1 MFSVLKKEL
10 RAFFSNATG
19 YIVIGIFLTLSGLF
33 LWVIPGEYNVP
44 DAGYANVD
52 GLFYLAPWLFLF
64 LCPAISMRLFAEE
77 KQTGTWVLLVTKPIS
92 KTQIVIGKY
101 LAGWLLVVIALL
113 PTILYYLSVSYL
125 AEPLG
130 NVDSG
135 AFWGSFIGLTFLAG
149 VYVAIGTFA
158 SSLSSNQ
165 IISFVVAGVFSFFFY
180 YGFDVL
186 SGFLTSA
193 PSAEVVEQF
202 GIHTHYKSM
211 SRGVIDSRDILYFAV
226 LSTGFL
232 SVTVWKVK
240 K

>member
-77 KQTGTWVLLVTKPIS
+77 KQTGTWELLVTKPIS

-113 PTILYYLSVSYL
+113 PTILYYL
-125 AEPLG
+125 
-130 NVDSG
+130 
-135 AFWGSFIGLTFLAG
+135 
-149 VYVAIGTFA
+149 
-158 SSLSSNQ
+158 
-165 IISFVVAGVFSFFFY
+165 
-180 YGFDVL
+180 L
-186 SGFLTSA
+186 SGRA
-193 PSAEVVEQF
+193 
-202 GIHTHYKSM
+202 G
-211 SRGVIDSRDILYFAV
+211 
-226 LSTGFL
+226 
-232 SVTVWKVK
+232 WKC
-240 K
+240 